1 MCVLAP
7 LKVTIT
13 NFEAGKVEQLAAPNH
28 PQNELMG
35 KRDLPFTR
43 ELFIDKNDFREV
55 AEKDFKRLVLGQEVR
70 LRNAYVIRANEV
82 VKDASGA
89 IVELRCTYD
98 PDTHGKN
105 PADGRKVKGVI
116 HWVSATHCVDAE
128 VRLYDRLFTAE
139 NPEADKDKSFLDF
152 INPNSL
158 TVLKDCKAEA
168 SLVNAAPELRFQ
180 FEREGYFCV
189 DRFDSKQGKL
199 VFNRT
204 IGLRDS
210 FGK

>member
-1 MCVLAP
+1 
-7 LKVTIT
+7 
-13 NFEAGKVEQLAAPNH
+13 
-28 PQNELMG
+28 MG
-35 KRDLPFTR
+35 KRELPFTR

-82 VKDASGA
+82 VRNASGE

-158 TVLKDCKAEA
+158 TVLTNCKAEA
-168 SLVNAAPELRFQ
+168 SLANAVPESRYQ
-180 FEREGYFCV
+180 FEREGYFCA
-189 DRFDSKQGKL
+189 DRFDSKPGKL